1 MAHGHS
7 VVPGVREPRPEAR
20 EDGGGLSRPCLAHEK
35 RPSPLGAHRSGVH
48 HTTPV
53 VSSPPVEER
62 AERRR
67 ALVTGHALRRGCP
80 EHADARDVIEHADAC
95 SIEAEQPVHPLVS
108 HVHQRALLLVP
119 RRRGRPV
126 EKLPGRARQA
136 DRSTIGEIDGQRW
149 LVGWTGGE
157 VREGAGHRG
166 GEGRP
171 RTAQSDRSS
180 GDAVVPLDEVQPMT
194 RVGNPDQDLVEVR
207 GRRAPRTSTRDG
219 GIARQ
224 WRPRHRLP
232 SARG

>member
-1 MAHGHS
+1 MGLAPWLTATPS
-7 VVPGVREPRPEAR
+7 SPAYESPDPRHAR
-20 EDGGGLSRPCLAHEK
+20 TAVDFPDPALPTRSAPPL
-35 RPSPLGAHRSGVH
+35 LGAHGSGVH

-67 ALVTGHALRRGCP
+67 SLVTGHALRRGCP

-126 EKLPGRARQA
+126 ENLPGSARQA
-136 DRSTIGEIDGQRW
+136 DHSTVGEIDGQRW

-157 VREGAGHRG
+157 VREGAG
-166 GEGRP
+166 
-171 RTAQSDRSS
+171 Q
-180 GDAVVPLDEVQPMT
+180 T
-194 RVGNPDQDLVEVR
+194 RRR
-207 GRRAPRTSTRDG
+207 GRAPYSAVGPIVLRCGSP
-219 GIARQ
+219 AR
-224 WRPRHRLP
+224 
-232 SARG
+232 